1 MKYCLTPK
9 SSRNVARWQAEAFSS
24 KQMASQ
30 ETYVAQSGIIPY
42 RNKGKDLEVLL
53 ITSVGSGRWIL
64 PKGHIEDGMS
74 PRESATKEALE
85 EAGVNGTVST
95 KKIGDY
101 TYSKKEKKNG
111 PIYKVDIYAM
121 HVNFELEIW
130 PEEGKRQRK
139 WMPIQEAIKSVNEK
153 GLRSVIRHF
162 SELMGK

>member
-1 MKYCLTPK
+1 MCI
-9 SSRNVARWQAEAFSS
+9 RDRAFSS
-24 KQMASQ
+24 KHMASQ

-85 EAGVNGTVST
+85 EAGINGTVSA

-101 TYSKKEKKNG
+101 TYSKKGKKNG
-111 PIYKVDIYAM
+111 PTYKVEVYAM
-121 HVNFELEIW
+121 RVNFELEIW
-130 PEEGKRQRK
+130 PEEGERQRK

-153 GLRSVIRHF
+153 ELRSLIQHF
-162 SELMGK
+162 SEVMKK